1 MADDELDKFINEI
14 LDAKQLSGVTADV
27 RTQLVS
33 DLKQRLLDQINRA
46 LVDAMPDDKI
56 TEFNNLLDDEN
67 LSDEAVQQFIT
78 ESGVDVS
85 GVTLQTM
92 LRFSELYIKS
102 STDRAA

>member
-46 LVDAMPDDKI
+46 LVDVMPDDKI

-78 ESGVDVS
+78 DSGVDVS